1 MGSGKPR
8 RRPIVATG
16 SSVWA
21 IVIDAQLNPVY
32 ADEAAAY
39 ARGLG
44 KPLDRLIVTHAHPD
58 HHNGAASFDAPVHV
72 IANRSLFPA
81 TAPAGA
87 APDAAGRPAAP

>member
-1 MGSGKPR
+1 M
-8 RRPIVATG
+8 
-16 SSVWA
+16 WA